1 MSFKAGIL
9 AGSLATIICNPFDII
24 RVNVQ
29 TKGGTSLN
37 SISYIYKKSG
47 INGFYRGI
55 GIGLITIPTFWSFYF
70 PVYEYFKNDLSIPL
84 AAYLAGNFAST
95 ITSPLWYIKQ
105 KTQTYSELNVV
116 KEIKRLNIFQ
126 FYTGLTTTYLINSNF
141 IIQIP
146 IYEYIKTNVDKT
158 TFNIFLT
165 TSLSKIIA
173 STITYPLENIRVLS
187 RHHPTLNLYDII
199 KIIHVNKSYYRGITN
214 YLLRSIPYHAV
225 VFCTYE
231 YLRH

>member
-29 TKGGTSLN
+29 TKGGTSLD

-47 INGFYRGI
+47 IKGFYRGI

-70 PVYEYFKNDLSIPL
+70 PVYEYFKNDLSIPV

-105 KTQTYSELNVV
+105 KMQTYSDLNVI
-116 KEIKRLNIFQ
+116 KEIKRLNVFQ
-126 FYTGLTTTYLINSNF
+126 FYTGLTTTYVINSNF

-146 IYEYIKTNVDKT
+146 IYEYIKTNIDKT
-158 TFNIFLT
+158 TVNIFLT

-173 STITYPLENIRVLS
+173 SMITYPLENIRVLS
-187 RHHPTLNLYDII
+187 RHHPTLHLYDII

-214 YLLRSIPYHAV
+214 YLVRSIPYHAV
-225 VFCTYE
+225 IFCTYE